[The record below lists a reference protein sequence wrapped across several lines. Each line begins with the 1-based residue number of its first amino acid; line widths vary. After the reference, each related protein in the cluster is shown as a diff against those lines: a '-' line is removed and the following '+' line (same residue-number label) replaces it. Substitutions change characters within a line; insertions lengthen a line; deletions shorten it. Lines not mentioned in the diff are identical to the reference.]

1 MSILW
6 RVGWGGAWH
15 VLLAMV
21 WFKYYYLTDFYI
33 YIYIVSEKKM
43 ARSYKKQNSEN
54 VTIDII
60 LILFS
65 FFLFRSG
72 EDDGGGGGGNDI
84 IFNNDNNNR

>member
-33 YIYIVSEKKM
+33 YIYIVSEKKWLGH
-43 ARSYKKQNSEN
+43 QNSEN